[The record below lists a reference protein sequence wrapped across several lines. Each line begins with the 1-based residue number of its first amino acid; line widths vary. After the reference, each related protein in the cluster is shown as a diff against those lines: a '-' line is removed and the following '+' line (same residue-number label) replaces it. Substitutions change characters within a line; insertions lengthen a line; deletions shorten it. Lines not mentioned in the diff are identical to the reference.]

1 MSARLTTWLRGGL
14 LASLAVVVCLGQQL
28 PNLPEIPRAP
38 ETPIPPGGARLIQVA
53 GDVSVLKG
61 SEPWVLDAGDVVR
74 PKQVILT
81 GADGFAVFQL
91 EDGSTFQVF
100 PNSRVTFRANPGD
113 WRDLLDL
120 WLGHVKIFIQK
131 LGGQPNRNR
140 VFTPTAVISVRG
152 TVFDVLIEDE
162 NDTTVVSVEEGAVT
176 VRHRLIGESKSKL
189 VRAGEYIRVY
199 KNIPLAKSR
208 IDKNALAAGILR
220 SAGDV
225 LYGILIHT
233 RTSSPGGSP
242 APTGGAGPRL
252 PGDTAGGEPPPPP
265 PSGGGGGS
273 PTPENP
279 PAPPAPPP
287 PPGG

>member
-1 MSARLTTWLRGGL
+1 MSARPTFWLRGGL
-14 LASLAVVVCLGQQL
+14 LASLAVFVCLGQKFPPLEQPPPPQQPL
-28 PNLPEIPRAP
+28 
-38 ETPIPPGGARLIQVA
+38 PPGAARLIQVV
-53 GDVSVLKG
+53 GDVSVLRG
-61 SEPWVLDAGDVVR
+61 SEPWVLNTGDTVR

-100 PNSRVTFRANPGD
+100 PNSRVTFRANQGD

-162 NDTTVVSVEEGAVT
+162 NDTTVVAVEEGAVA

-189 VRAGEYIRVY
+189 VQAGEYIRVY
-199 KNIPLAKSR
+199 KNIPLAKSVV
-208 IDKNALAAGILR
+208 DKNALAAGILR
-220 SAGDV
+220 AAGDV

-233 RTSSPGGSP
+233 RTASPGGSP
-242 APTGGAGPRL
+242 TPTGGGPKL

-265 PSGGGGGS
+265 ADGGGS
-273 PTPENP
+273 PTPQSP
-279 PAPPAPPP
+279 PTPPPPAPPP

>member
-1 MSARLTTWLRGGL
+1 MSARLTTWLRRGL
-14 LASLAVVVCLGQQL
+14 LASFAVVCLGQQFPPL
-28 PNLPEIPRAP
+28 PR
-38 ETPIPPGGARLIQVA
+38 TPAVPSSPLPPGAARLIQLV

-61 SEPWVLDAGDVVR
+61 SEPWVLNTGDTVR

-81 GADGFAVFQL
+81 GPDGYAVFQL

-131 LGGQPNRNR
+131 LGGQPNHNR

-152 TVFDVLIEDE
+152 TVFDVLIEDD
-162 NDTTVVSVEEGAVT
+162 NDTTVVSVEEGVVT
-176 VRHRLIGESKSKL
+176 VRHRLIGESKSKVL
-189 VRAGEYIRVY
+189 QAGEYIRVY
-199 KNIPLAKSR
+199 KNIPLARSR
-208 IDKNALAAGILR
+208 VDKNALAAGILR
-220 SAGDV
+220 TAGDV
-225 LYGILIHT
+225 LYGILIQT
-233 RTSSPGGSP
+233 RTSSPGHGGSP
-242 APTGGAGPRL
+242 APTGGAGPKL

-265 PSGGGGGS
+265 SGGGGS
-273 PTPENP
+273 PTPDNP